1 MINHNQPNLYS
12 KSIKDLNVCIK
23 SKNLTTGK
31 LVKKFENFFSQK
43 YYKCGHSLLVS
54 SGTSALYL
62 AIKALK
68 KRKKILRI
76 LVPTYACSA
85 LLNAIYQAECEP
97 VIADIDF
104 ETFTLSTDKIFKNI
118 DIIIL
123 VNIFGSNPNIK
134 NIKKKY
140 PKSKIILDACHSIGM
155 KIKSQSDIFL
165 ADIIIHSFYS
175 TKIITCG
182 HGGLVWSKNKKYIDF
197 CKDFINFDFRK
208 KYKIR
213 FNFLIT
219 DFQASLLFDQ
229 LNNIENIR
237 KIRNKIFLKY
247 KNSISKNLKIF
258 SPYNLSTDIVYRSVL
273 IFDKISKRNSLKKK
287 LLKENI
293 KSIVPVEKF
302 ELLHNYKNL
311 NKKNYKVS
319 ENISKKTLS
328 LPMHLFLKKNDVNK
342 ICKILENFKWF

>member
-1 MINHNQPNLYS
+1 MINHNQPNLSS
-12 KSIKDLNVCIK
+12 KSIKDLNVCIR

-31 LVKKFENFFSQK
+31 FVKKFENFFSQK
-43 YYKCGHSLLVS
+43 YYKCGYSLLVS

-68 KRKKILRI
+68 KKKKILRI

-97 VIADIDF
+97 VIADINFD
-104 ETFTLSTDKIFKNI
+104 TFTLSTDKIFRNI

-123 VNIFGSNPNIK
+123 VNIFGSNPNIR

-155 KIKSQSDIFL
+155 KINSKSDIFL
-165 ADIIIHSFYS
+165 SDIIIHSFYS

-182 HGGLVWSKNKKYIDF
+182 HGGIIWSKNKNYINF
-197 CKDFINFDFRK
+197 CRDFINFDFRK
-208 KYKIR
+208 KYKTR

-229 LNNIENIR
+229 IKNIENIR
-237 KIRNKIFLKY
+237 KQRNRIFLRY
-247 KNSISKNLKIF
+247 KNSIPENVKIF
-258 SPYNLSTDIVYRSVL
+258 SPYNLNRDIIYRSVL
-273 IFDKISKRNSLKKK
+273 IFDKTNKRNSLKRK

-293 KSIVPVEKF
+293 KSIVPVEQF

-311 NKKNYKVS
+311 NKKDFLVS

-328 LPMHLFLKKNDVNK
+328 LPMHLFLKKNELDK
-342 ICKILENFKWF
+342 ICKILKNFK